1 MFATKCSFCQHDN
14 TPGARFCA
22 DCGSP
27 LHLQVCASCGKVSD
41 VTAKACE
48 FCQAVFPVQELSPAE
63 TTPPDLLG
71 RTRPTA
77 VDTSRPQRMNALP
90 LVIVAIVAG
99 GLPLLWFSRDRIPMP
114 KAWQTKAPDTIPAP
128 PLGAAKPVGV
138 APAASV
144 SKPPAV
150 ATAPVAPVVPVVPLT
165 PVAPVVTAPPTVAA
179 APQPSVIQSAASVP
193 TIVAPVTAE
202 PKSVPAA
209 VQPKPTKSAPP
220 AEKCTEAVAALGL
233 CSPKR

>member
-41 VTAKACE
+41 VSAKACE
-48 FCQAVFPVQELSPAE
+48 FCQAVFPIQELSPAE
-63 TTPPDLLG
+63 ATPPDLTG
-71 RTRPTA
+71 RSRPTA
-77 VDTSRPQRMNALP
+77 VDPSRPQRMNALP

-128 PLGAAKPVGV
+128 AVGAAKSVAAPQSTTVAKPVAVTVVPV
-138 APAASV
+138 APVTPVVPTPVA
-144 SKPPAV
+144 PPAV
-150 ATAPVAPVVPVVPLT
+150 APAPAV
-165 PVAPVVTAPPTVAA
+165 
-179 APQPSVIQSAASVP
+179 SA
-193 TIVAPVTAE
+193 TVTAE
-202 PKSVPAA
+202 PKPVPTA
-209 VQPKPTKSAPP
+209 VPPKPTKSAPP

>member
-48 FCQAVFPVQELSPAE
+48 FCQAVFPIQELSPAE
-63 TTPPDLLG
+63 VTPPDLAG
-71 RTRPTA
+71 RSRPTA

-114 KAWQTKAPDTIPAP
+114 KAWQTKAPDTIPAQ
-128 PLGAAKPVGV
+128 PLTAAKPAPTPIKSPV
-138 APAASV
+138 AAVVPA
-144 SKPPAV
+144 
-150 ATAPVAPVVPVVPLT
+150 APVV
-165 PVAPVVTAPPTVAA
+165 AAPPTVAPPVPPPVVTP
-179 APQPSVIQSAASVP
+179 APA
-193 TIVAPVTAE
+193 VTAAVATE
-202 PKSVPAA
+202 PKPAPVPAA
-209 VQPKPTKSAPP
+209 VPPKPTKPAPP